1 MTISELEEKYMC
13 SCELCSKEEL
23 DLFHLLC
30 SMLQYQKDKTETII
44 STEIVCNCLNVAIS
58 EIPKD
63 IKAIHPFMQHL
74 ELRIPNG
81 NNQIWCMHPFN
92 SISLG
97 EDTAIFKWN
106 NIFIELF
113 KEIK

>member
-1 MTISELEEKYMC
+1 MNITEIEEIYMG

-30 SMLQYQKDKTETII
+30 SMLQYQQDKTETII
-44 STEIVCNCLNVAIS
+44 STEIVCNCLNISIS

-74 ELRIPNG
+74 ELRIPNS
-81 NNQIWCMHPFN
+81 NNQIRCMHPFN

-97 EDTAIFKWN
+97 KDTVIFKWN
-106 NIFIELF
+106 DNFIELF
-113 KEIK
+113 KL